1 MLGMKTKTIP
11 VMRHALKNIKELN
24 EFRIPLLVIK
34 DNRMN
39 NLERDFNETI
49 YNNTNSYRKI
59 MHTYF
64 EPYD

>member
-1 MLGMKTKTIP
+1 
-11 VMRHALKNIKELN
+11 MRHALKNIKELN